1 MHFSQIKGNEAAVS
15 ALRAMVD
22 NQRIPHAMLFHE
34 NPGCGAMSLAI
45 AFLTYLNCEHPV
57 NGDSCGECPS
67 CRQMAKLV
75 HPDVHY
81 VFPVNTGDVI
91 KGDHPVSDMG
101 VKEFRAM
108 VLDNPY
114 FTEQDLYAALGIES
128 KSGNISVFEAKEI
141 ISKLSLSSVT
151 GSYKSIVMFLPE
163 RMNPAAANKLL
174 KILEEPPAQTNFIL
188 ICHNPQEVMKTIYSR
203 CQLMRV
209 LPPDRS
215 ALAGESASG
224 EIVQIWNDLLS
235 ALLSRNLMQCLECA
249 DRLDALKS
257 REKQKNFCAFAAT
270 RLRNIFLQS
279 RRLGELCFK
288 VDDNPDSASVDA
300 AAAAGLPAKFYTRA
314 VANLDRA
321 AMLLGRNV
329 SAKMVFTDLVNHFY
343 VNVQ

>member
-101 VKEFRAM
+101 VREFRAM

-114 FTEQDLYAALGIES
+114 FNEQDLYAALGIES
-128 KSGNISVFEAKEI
+128 KSGNISVYEAKEI

-151 GSYKSIVMFLPE
+151 GSFKSIVMFLPE

-203 CQLMRV
+203 CQLLRV

-235 ALLSRNLMQCLECA
+235 GLLSRNLMQCLECA

-270 RLRNIFLQS
+270 RLRNIFLRS
-279 RRLGELCFK
+279 RHMEDLCFT
-288 VDDNPDSASVDA
+288 VDDNPDSASVDG
-300 AAAAGLPAKFYTRA
+300 AAAAGLPAKFYTRS
-314 VANLDRA
+314 VANLDKA